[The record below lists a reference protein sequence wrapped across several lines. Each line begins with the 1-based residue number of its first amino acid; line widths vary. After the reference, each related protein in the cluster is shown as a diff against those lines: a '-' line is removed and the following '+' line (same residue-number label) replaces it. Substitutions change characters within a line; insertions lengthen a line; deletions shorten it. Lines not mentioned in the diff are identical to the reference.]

1 MLKIQKTL
9 KGTES
14 KPLSPPI
21 LQSPIYPLYYYILGY
36 FSRDIFLCICKKKKK
51 CKYFL
56 YIDRKHQFSLAV
68 YRWFHI
74 NT

>member
-51 CKYFL
+51 
-56 YIDRKHQFSLAV
+56 V
-68 YRWFHI
+68 
-74 NT
+74 

>member
-36 FSRDIFLCICKKKKK
+36 FSRDIFLCIWKKKSVSTF
-51 CKYFL
+51 YTL
-56 YIDRKHQFSLAV
+56 TENTSSL
-68 YRWFHI
+68 
-74 NT
+74 